1 MPRLSEAER
10 NQAIEMLL
18 GGVSVVDESR
28 TFNCSRNTVHELV
41 RRYRLTGDVHDRPRP
56 GRSRATTKRDD
67 RAIVL
72 THLRD
77 RFRPVILTAPT
88 FNVTAQT
95 IHNRLRAQQCPIR
108 ARHPYTHKHAV
119 FSLYAIVRPVLGG
132 HVRTVTGGDVTG
144 ILSCLQASLVT
155 ISLMPTNV

>member
-1 MPRLSEAER
+1 MPRLSLSNR
-10 NQAIEMLL
+10 NAA
-18 GGVSVVDESR
+18 GASVVDVSR

-56 GRSRATTKRDD
+56 GRPRATTQWDD

-77 RFRPVILTAPT
+77 RFRPATLTAPA

-95 IHNRLRAQQCPIR
+95 IRSQLRAQQRPIR
-108 ARHPYTHKHAV
+108 ARRPYT
-119 FSLYAIVRPVLGG
+119 G
-132 HVRTVTGGDVTG
+132 G
-144 ILSCLQASLVT
+144 ILT
-155 ISLMPTNV
+155 